1 MNNVLSGPLGFIGAV
16 LLAYLLGSISFAVLS
31 SRLFG
36 LADPRSYGSGNPGAT
51 NVLRSGHKGAALF
64 TLIGD
69 ALKGLVA
76 VLLARWAVE
85 RLGLDDAL
93 PALCALA
100 AFIGHCFPLFHGFKG
115 GKGVAT
121 AAGVL
126 FGLNLGL
133 GLATLVAWL
142 LVFGF
147 FRISSVAALVA
158 AAAAVVYQVIVFGFG
173 LQALAVLVMG
183 GLLVWRHQ
191 DNIRRLL
198 AGQEGRVAAGKRKP
212 R

>member
-198 AGQEGRVAAGKRKP
+198 TGQEGRVAAGKRKP